1 MDPAAAAAAEGEE
14 GREKPPVIYT
24 MENKPIVTCECAWR
38 PRTGVNGRRRGGAA
52 MAVGSGAGGPGRCP
66 APGSGEGRPGAGSDG
81 GAGGGRARGAGA
93 RGLCGG

>member
-24 MENKPIVTCECAWR
+24 MENKPIVTCECSWR
-38 PRTGVNGRRRGGAA
+38 PRTGVSGRRRGGAA
-52 MAVGSGAGGPGRCP
+52 MAVRSGAGAPGRCP
-66 APGSGEGRPGAGSDG
+66 APGSGEGRPGAGSGG
-81 GAGGGRARGAGA
+81 GADGGRARGAGA